1 MPTTLKNT
9 GMNNANWSVPTGN
22 ITKYELWA
30 PQSSDFSFPWLYY
43 TGWLL
48 QKV

>member
-1 MPTTLKNT
+1 
-9 GMNNANWSVPTGN
+9 MNNANWSVPTGN